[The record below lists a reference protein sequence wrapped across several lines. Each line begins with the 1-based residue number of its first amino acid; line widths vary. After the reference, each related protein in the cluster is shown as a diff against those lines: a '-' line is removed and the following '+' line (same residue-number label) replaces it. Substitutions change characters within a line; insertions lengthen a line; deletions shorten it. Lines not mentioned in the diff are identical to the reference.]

1 MYPRTVTPNPIPVDG
16 VRVVIPVLITNFV
29 RSTTSVT
36 TYSLFQKLSA
46 APPKNIILF
55 GLNPCAGLVV
65 TVATPVLLVCVM
77 ALTCNPVP
85 VN

>member
-1 MYPRTVTPNPIPVDG
+1 M
-16 VRVVIPVLITNFV
+16 
-29 RSTTSVT
+29 T
-36 TYSLFQKLSA
+36 TYCLFQKLSA

-65 TVATPVLLVCVM
+65 TVATPVLLVCVI

-85 VN
+85 AVSYTHLTLPTNVQV

>member
-1 MYPRTVTPNPIPVDG
+1 MTPNPIPVDG
-16 VRVVIPVLITNFV
+16 VRVVIPVLITNLV

-46 APPKNIILF
+46 APPKNIMLF

-65 TVATPVLLVCVM
+65 TVAPPVLLVCVM
-77 ALTCNPVP
+77 ALTCNPLP

>member
-1 MYPRTVTPNPIPVDG
+1 MTPNPIPVDG
-16 VRVVIPVLITNFV
+16 VRVVMPVLITNFV

-46 APPKNIILF
+46 APPRNIILF

-65 TVATPVLLVCVM
+65 TVATHQCY
-77 ALTCNPVP
+77 
-85 VN
+85 